1 MSLYQ
6 QKEYE
11 TKLNEKHN
19 GPFWWFVQADINQQQ
34 STDLYIIT
42 AKVEG
47 QRNQC
52 NNWGNKLHCQ
62 IHYYVSGA

>member
-11 TKLNEKHN
+11 TKLNERHS
-19 GPFWWFVQADINQQQ
+19 GPFWWFDQADINQQQ
-34 STDLYIIT
+34 STDLYIII

-47 QRNQC
+47 QGTSALIEETNYIA
-52 NNWGNKLHCQ
+52 KFTPT
-62 IHYYVSGA
+62 